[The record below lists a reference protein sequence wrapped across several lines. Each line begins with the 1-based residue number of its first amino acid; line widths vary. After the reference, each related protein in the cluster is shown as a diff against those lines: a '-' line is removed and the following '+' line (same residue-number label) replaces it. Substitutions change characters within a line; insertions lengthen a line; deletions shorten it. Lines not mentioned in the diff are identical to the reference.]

1 MNTTAIWAII
11 RNDLRIF
18 RTDRRAVVVGIL
30 VPILISA
37 FFGYVF
43 GGTGNTESGKIPM
56 AVVDEDQST
65 VSKAIADDLQKD
77 SLVTV
82 QLLDRDAAQKQV
94 KSGKTQVAVI
104 IPKNFGD
111 DSVRALFS
119 AQNKPKVE
127 MLIDPSQSMTA
138 KVIEGLYVQYGMQ
151 EITKAAFTG
160 KVAVSSLDDYVKQV
174 QADAANH
181 PEAHDLQ
188 NLLSAVRPLNDRASA
203 AGGAGASGIQRGL
216 SMPYDVT
223 THNVTSGNDVPY
235 NGYAHSFA
243 GMTVQFLLLAG
254 VDAGVVL
261 LLLRDRGIWQ
271 RFRSAP
277 LAKSD
282 FLVAKMLATMI
293 IGLCQMVV
301 IYAAAI
307 AIFGVRISGS
317 VAGFIAVAI
326 VLCFLNASFGLMLAA
341 LGRSAPATRGIAVLV
356 TLLMVMIGGA
366 WVPSFVFPKWLQQ
379 ASLFVPTRWAVDGL
393 DAMTWRGLGLHAAVI
408 PIVVLGCTAL
418 VCLALAVSR
427 FEWDP

>member
-43 GGTGNTESGKIPM
+43 RGTGSTETGKIPM

-65 VSKAIADDLQKD
+65 VSKAIAGDLQKD
-77 SLVTV
+77 SLVSV
-82 QLLDRDAAQKQV
+82 QLLDRDAAREQV

-111 DSVRALFS
+111 ESVRALFS
-119 AQNKPKVE
+119 ARNKPKVE

-138 KVIEGLYVQYGMQ
+138 KVVEGLYVQYGMQ

-160 KVAVSSLDDYVKQV
+160 KVAVSSLDDYVKQL

-181 PEAHDLQ
+181 PEAEDLK
-188 NLLSAVRPLNDRASA
+188 NLLAAVRPLNERASA
-203 AGGAGASGIQRGL
+203 AAGAGTSGIQRGL
-216 SMPYDVT
+216 SMPYEVST
-223 THNVTSGNDVPY
+223 SNVTSSNDVPY

-277 LAKSD
+277 LSKSD
-282 FLVAKMLATMI
+282 FLVAKTLATML
-293 IGLCQMVV
+293 IGLFQMVV

-317 VAGFIAVAI
+317 FAGFVALAI

-341 LGRSAPATRGIAVLV
+341 LGRSAAATRGIAVLV

-366 WVPSFVFPKWLQQ
+366 WVPSFVFPQWLQQ

-393 DAMTWRGLGLHAAVI
+393 DAMTWRGLGLDAAVM
-408 PIVVLGCTAL
+408 PIGVLAGTAV
-418 VCLALAVSR
+418 VCLAIAVTR
-427 FEWDP
+427 FKWDR